1 MIKDRARLII
11 RLIYYENSVT
21 FQTIIKNYRIDLSHS
36 LYKNKYNF
44 L

>member
-21 FQTIIKNYRIDLSHS
+21 FQPIIKNYHIDLSHS